1 MNLPV
6 IICVDDEKTILNSL
20 QMELVSALGDEYLI
34 ETAEGGF
41 EALELFEKLLEDNY
55 EIPLIISDCMM
66 PDMPGDELLKYIH
79 TISPKTFKIMLADQT
94 NTDAIVNALNHA
106 DLYRYIPKP
115 WDSGELILTVYEAI
129 KSYFKDQ
136 LLEEQ
141 NEALKE
147 MNTTLQERSETLVQ
161 TLDNL
166 KATQQEL
173 IHSEKMITLG
183 QLIAGVAHE
192 LNTPLAAIRSSVENI
207 LNFLKTLEQLPPFF
221 QLLCSEHQQDFFA
234 LLKKSIQQTPLSS
247 KEKRQLR
254 RTLVRKLNEHA
265 IEDATTV
272 ADTLVDMGIYE
283 IEAFLPLLTDSKSET
298 ILEKA
303 YQLAGLQKSAQTITF
318 ASERA
323 AKVVFALKS
332 FARYDQTGKKT
343 ASNLIEGIETVLTL
357 YHNQLKG
364 GVELIKNY
372 TELPLVMCYP
382 DELNQVWTNLVHN
395 ALQAMSNKGTLQIDV
410 ALQDNQILISFTD
423 SGPGIPDEIKSKIFE
438 PFFTTKPAGEGSGL
452 GLDIVKKIIE
462 KHNGRIKVDSIPG
475 KTTFT
480 VSIPV
485 NPNEE
490 TCHV

>member
-1 MNLPV
+1 MPI
-6 IICVDDEKTILNSL
+6 IICVDDEKSILNSL

-207 LNFLKTLEQLPPFF
+207 LNFLKALEQLPPFF
-221 QLLCSEHQQDFFA
+221 QMLCSEHQQDFFA

-254 RTLVRKLNEHA
+254 RTLVRQLNEHA

-343 ASNLIEGIETVLTL
+343 PSNLIEGIETVLTL

-372 TELPLVMCYP
+372 TELPQVMCYP

>member
-1 MNLPV
+1 MPI

-207 LNFLKTLEQLPPFF
+207 LNFLKALEQLPPFF
-221 QLLCSEHQQDFFA
+221 QMLCSEHQQDFFA

-254 RTLVRKLNEHA
+254 RTLVRQLNEHA

-343 ASNLIEGIETVLTL
+343 PSNLIEGIETVLTL

-372 TELPLVMCYP
+372 TELPQVMCYP